1 MANKI
6 QFRNGDPITAGHL
19 RVSLQIIA
27 GLMSVLL
34 ALISFIYINHITR
47 QDVRDLK
54 QDTQMTILLEAI
66 NINSISVDA
75 INKYILLKDGVD
87 LEAVIEQH
95 TWDQLH
101 DKLINKSRTRSIKF
115 RDPEYD
121 YSSLAVEH

>member
-6 QFRNGDPITAGHL
+6 QFRNGDQITAGHL

-27 GLMSVLL
+27 GLMGVLL

-54 QDTQMTILLEAI
+54 QDAQMNCLLESI
-66 NINSISVDA
+66 NKNTISTDA
-75 INKYILLKDGVD
+75 IKKYLFLKDGVD
-87 LEAVIEQH
+87 LDEVIEQH

-101 DKLINKSRTRSIKF
+101 DELINKSNTRCIKF
-115 RDPEYD
+115 REPTYN